1 MRKVRQL
8 VGTWSACV
16 LACGSSGED
25 AGVAPFGPSASNID
39 SMEGETEVQIGR
51 AEPAPALDAGRY
63 VLRMGDVELV
73 VDPSIGGRVTR
84 FSLGGENILTGPE
97 VVAGGKDT
105 TPNMYGSTFWTSPQ
119 SAWGWPPEAA
129 LDTEPFRARVDGAVL
144 ELASDAG
151 AATGY
156 SVRKRFSADT
166 AKNLISIE
174 YTLENQ
180 RAELPAAPWEISRV
194 PKEGLVFFASAG
206 AALPAST
213 LPSMVR
219 DGVTWVDIAAAPEVD
234 SKLFQDGSEGW
245 LAYVWRNLVFI
256 KIFEDLSAEE
266 AAPSEAEIEVFV
278 NGKFEYVEIE
288 QQGRYL
294 LPPAGG
300 TASWQVGWVLE
311 RLPENVSA
319 ELGSAALVAWVRAR
333 VASAR

>member
-1 MRKVRQL
+1 MPRSRQL
-8 VGTWSACV
+8 VGMWSACV
-16 LACGSSGED
+16 LACGSSNDG
-25 AGVAPFGPSASNID
+25 AAVAPGDPNAND
-39 SMEGETEVQIGR
+39 SDFMEGEAEVEIGR
-51 AEPAPALDAGRY
+51 AGPTPVLDAGRY
-63 VLRMGDVELV
+63 VLRLGDVELV

-97 VVAGGKDT
+97 VVAAGQDT

-129 LDTEPFRARVDGAVL
+129 LDTASHRARLDGPVL

-151 AATGY
+151 ATTGY
-156 SVRKRFSADT
+156 SVRKRFWTDAV
-166 AKNLISIE
+166 KNLISIE

-194 PKEGLVFFASAG
+194 PKEGFVFFASTG

-213 LPSMVR
+213 LPSIVR
-219 DGVTWVDIAAAPEVD
+219 DGVVWVDVAAAPAVD

-245 LAYVWRNLVFI
+245 LAYVWRNLIFV
-256 KIFEDLSAEE
+256 KIFEPLSAAE

-278 NGKFEYVEIE
+278 NGNFEYVEIE

-294 LPPAGG
+294 LPPMGG
-300 TASWQVGWVLE
+300 TSSWQVDWVLD
-311 RLPENVSA
+311 RLPAKVGP

-333 VASAR
+333 VASVR